1 MSKAVKQSILI
12 LVLLL
17 VVSIAVA
24 LMTLLEKQKLQTKN
38 KSLTDQVADYQSQQ
52 AMLTAESTKLKEKVQ
67 TLTDQLASK
76 EKDKSKFQDQYE
88 DIKSKYDQLDEQV
101 KKITKERD
109 DWKDRSTTVSS
120 ERDRLMRELQ
130 SRPEKIVEKVVYKD
144 RPADQSGAS
153 AASASANVSPQ
164 TQSVSVKS
172 TQPQSVSGVVE
183 RAEQDSAK
191 QQADES
197 HWAEVF
203 KQKAALEVEV
213 DKSKKALD
221 ESALQI
227 VELKKQAADMQ
238 IVIDKL
244 NVERDE
250 IIRKIKYGEDL
261 ADTLSIELARAKNDQ
276 KFTAERAEKV
286 SAENAKL
293 QMQVKTLTQTK
304 FSLEKTISR
313 LTDDKESIQK
323 KLLESESVIQS
334 RIDDIW
340 KIKQNIDQ
348 RIQTMPTGNENQV
361 ELAPIVI
368 NANGNVTTDVPAD
381 NNAPAQRTADQAH
394 IVSINSDNNFV
405 IIDIGEKDG
414 VKMGDS
420 FRVYRGSK
428 EIGRLEV
435 IQLRRD
441 ISAADIKKRFT
452 QLQVGDVVR

>member
-38 KSLTDQVADYQSQQ
+38 KSLNDEIADYQSQQ
-52 AMLTAESTKLKEKVQ
+52 AMLTAESAKLKEKVQ
-67 TLTDQLASK
+67 TFTDQLASREK
-76 EKDKSKFQDQYE
+76 EKSKFQDQYK
-88 DIKSKYDQLDEQV
+88 DIKGKYDQLDEQV
-101 KKITKERD
+101 KMITKERD

-130 SRPEKIVEKVVYKD
+130 TRPEKVVEKIVYKD
-144 RPADQSGAS
+144 RLADQAATSVASG
-153 AASASANVSPQ
+153 
-164 TQSVSVKS
+164 SVSVGTQTQKS
-172 TQPQSVSGVVE
+172 LQSQSNSGVVE
-183 RAEQDSAK
+183 RAEEDSAK

-323 KLLESESVIQS
+323 KLIESESVIQS

-368 NANGNVTTDVPAD
+368 NANGNVTTEVPAD

-441 ISAADIKKRFT
+441 ISAADIKKSFT
-452 QLQVGDVVR
+452 QLQVGDIVR

>member
-1 MSKAVKQSILI
+1 MSQAVKQSILI

-24 LMTLLEKQKLQTKN
+24 LMTLLEKHKLQNQN
-38 KSLTDQVADYQSQQ
+38 KSLNTQIADFQSQQ

-67 TLTDQLASK
+67 TLTDQLSVK
-76 EKDKSKFQDQYE
+76 EKDRSKFQTQYE
-88 DIKSKYDQLDEQV
+88 DIKSRYDKLDEQV
-101 KKITKERD
+101 KQLTKERNEL
-109 DWKDRSTTVSS
+109 KDRSSNVET

-130 SRPEKIVEKVVYKD
+130 SRPEKIVEKIVYKD
-144 RPADQSGAS
+144 RPADQIS
-153 AASASANVSPQ
+153 AMPDMPKAVAAV
-164 TQSVSVKS
+164 TA
-172 TQPQSVSGVVE
+172 QPQSSDSSVVKQ
-183 RAEQDSAK
+183 AEADSAM

-197 HWAEVF
+197 HWAEVY
-203 KQKAALEVEV
+203 KQKAALEVEIE
-213 DKSKKALD
+213 KSRKALD

-227 VELKKQAADMQ
+227 VDLQKQAADMQ

-244 NVERDE
+244 NIERDE

-286 SAENAKL
+286 SSENAKL
-293 QMQVKTLTQTK
+293 QLQVKTLTQTK

-313 LTDDKESIQK
+313 LTDDRENIQK
-323 KLLESESVIQS
+323 KLIESESVIQS

-348 RIQTMPTGNENQV
+348 RIETMPKGNENQV

-368 NANGNVTTDVPAD
+368 NANGTVGTD
-381 NNAPAQRTADQAH
+381 APAGNNTSSEKSKDQAH

-420 FRVYRGSK
+420 FRVYRGGK

-452 QLQVGDVVR
+452 QLQVGDLVR

>member
-1 MSKAVKQSILI
+1 MSQAVKQSILI

-24 LMTLLEKQKLQTKN
+24 LMTLLEKQKLQNQN
-38 KSLTDQVADYQSQQ
+38 KSLNTQIADFQSQQ
-52 AMLTAESTKLKEKVQ
+52 AMLTAESEKLKEKVQ
-67 TLTDQLASK
+67 TLTDQLTAK
-76 EKDKSKFQDQYE
+76 EKDRSKFQSQYE
-88 DIKSKYDQLDEQV
+88 DIKSRYDQLDEQV
-101 KKITKERD
+101 EKLTKERNE
-109 DWKDRSTTVSS
+109 WKERSTSVGS

-130 SRPEKIVEKVVYKD
+130 SRPEKIVEKIVYKD
-144 RPADQSGAS
+144 RPADQAS
-153 AASASANVSPQ
+153 VVPAANTAPKAAPAAPV
-164 TQSVSVKS
+164 
-172 TQPQSVSGVVE
+172 QPQFGDSSVVKQ
-183 RAEQDSAK
+183 AQADSDK

-203 KQKAALEVEV
+203 KQKAALEVEIE
-213 DKSKKALD
+213 KSKKALD

-227 VELKKQAADMQ
+227 VDLKKQAADMQ

-323 KLLESESVIQS
+323 KLIESESVIQS

-348 RIQTMPTGNENQV
+348 RIQTMPKGNENQV
-361 ELAPIVI
+361 ELTPIII
-368 NANGNVTTDVPAD
+368 NANGTVTTEAPSDNNVPA
-381 NNAPAQRTADQAH
+381 AQSKEQAH

-441 ISAADIKKRFT
+441 ISAADIKKRFS
-452 QLQVGDVVR
+452 QLQVGDLVR

>member
-1 MSKAVKQSILI
+1 MSQAVKQSILI

-24 LMTLLEKQKLQTKN
+24 VMTLLEKQKLQTKN
-38 KSLTDQVADYQSQQ
+38 KSLNDQVADFQSQQ
-52 AMLTAESTKLKEKVQ
+52 AMLTAESKKLKEKVES
-67 TLTDQLASK
+67 LTEELASREK
-76 EKDKSKFQDQYE
+76 ENSKFRSQYE
-88 DIKSKYDQLDEQV
+88 DIKSRYDELNAQV
-101 KKITKERD
+101 ATITKERD
-109 DWKDRSTTVSS
+109 DFKERSTTLGA
-120 ERDRLMRELQ
+120 ERDRLMRDLQ
-130 SRPEKIVEKVVYKD
+130 ARPEKIVEKVVYKD
-144 RPADQSGAS
+144 RPVEQAPAPAMSLPDARPPAAKSGDGI
-153 AASASANVSPQ
+153 
-164 TQSVSVKS
+164 VK
-172 TQPQSVSGVVE
+172 Q
-183 RAEQDSAK
+183 AEADSAK

-203 KQKAALEVEV
+203 KQKAALEVEL
-213 DKSKKALD
+213 DKSRKALD
-221 ESALQI
+221 ASAIEI
-227 VELKKQAADMQ
+227 VDLKKQAADMQ
-238 IVIDKL
+238 LVIDKL
-244 NVERDE
+244 NIERDE
-250 IIRKIKYGEDL
+250 IVRKIKYGEDL

-276 KFTAERAEKV
+276 KFTAERAEKL

-313 LTDDKESIQK
+313 LNDDKEGIQK

-348 RIQTMPTGNENQV
+348 RIQAMPKGNENQV

-368 NANGNVTTDVPAD
+368 NANGNVITDVPAESGPPED
-381 NNAPAQRTADQAH
+381 KVKDQAH

-414 VKMGDS
+414 VKMGDG

-441 ISAADIKKRFT
+441 IAAADIKKRVT